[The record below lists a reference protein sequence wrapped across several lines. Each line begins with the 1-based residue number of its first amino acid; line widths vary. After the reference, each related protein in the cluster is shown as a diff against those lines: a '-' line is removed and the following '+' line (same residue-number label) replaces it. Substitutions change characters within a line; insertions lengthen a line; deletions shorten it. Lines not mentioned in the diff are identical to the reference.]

1 MVGDDDEEAF
11 RFHYSADIQLRVVR
25 AYEKK
30 GGISPGLDAALDEL
44 QASVDGLRL
53 VLAEEDAARYPESES
68 ELEGPSDH
76 ESDDAEEAWERVVE
90 FREKKMAEKAE
101 RIREKKAAAAI
112 IEEEEGT
119 ALPLR

>member
-101 RIREKKAAAAI
+101 MIAAKQRRRQRGS
-112 IEEEEGT
+112 ERRRQR
-119 ALPLR
+119 LP